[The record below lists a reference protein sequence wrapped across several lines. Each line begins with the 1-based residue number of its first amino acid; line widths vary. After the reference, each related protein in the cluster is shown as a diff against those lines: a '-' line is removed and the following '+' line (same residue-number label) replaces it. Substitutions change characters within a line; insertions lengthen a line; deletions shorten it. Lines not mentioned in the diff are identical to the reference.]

1 MYPAL
6 SVLKA
11 LGSET
16 LDSLWVGGQGG
27 MEAELIQRES
37 IRFEAIPAAG
47 VHGVGLRALPGN
59 LARLLRGTFAARR
72 ILAQFKPDVI
82 FFTGGYVAA
91 PMAVAAGRV
100 PVVLYVP
107 DIEPGLALKFLARF
121 ADTIALTVED
131 SRKYFNPRK
140 TTIVTGYPTR
150 PELEG
155 WTREKG
161 MAHLGLSS
169 DLLTLLVT
177 GGSKGARTLN
187 QPVFA
192 HLPELLQ
199 MAQVVHITGNPDWS
213 EAQAVQ
219 HALPSQIASRY
230 HPMPFLH
237 EMGAALVCADLAIS
251 RAGASVL
258 GEYPLFGVP
267 AILVPYQY
275 AWRYQKVNADYL
287 TQRGAA
293 ITLAAEELPGQLLPT
308 LQALL
313 AQPEKLS
320 AMRAAMRSLH
330 RPLAA
335 RSIANLLRQYGQP
348 ALHMRILGRALPR
361 LTKLSGM
368 AYRAVNRWYLHRYLE
383 NIYQSIYLLIR

>member
-11 LGSET
+11 LSSET
-16 LDSLWVGGQGG
+16 SDCLWVGGQGG

-72 ILAQFKPDVI
+72 ILSQFNPDVI

-107 DIEPGLALKFLARF
+107 DIEPGLALKFLARY
-121 ADTIALTVED
+121 ADAIALTVED

-161 MAHLGLSS
+161 INQLGLSA
-169 DLLTLLVT
+169 DLPTLLVT

-187 QPVFA
+187 QPVFT
-192 HLPELLQ
+192 HLPEMLRL
-199 MAQVVHITGNPDWS
+199 AQVVHITGNSDWT

-219 HALPSQIASRY
+219 KALPDEVASRY

-237 EMGAALVCADLAIS
+237 EMGAALACTDLAIS

-258 GEYPLFGVP
+258 GEYPLFGIP

-287 TQRGAA
+287 TRRGAA
-293 ITLAAEELPGQLLPT
+293 ITLTAEELPGQLMPS

-313 AQPEKLS
+313 AHPEKLS

-330 RPLAA
+330 HPHAA
-335 RSIANLLRQYGQP
+335 RSIADLLRQYSQP
-348 ALHMRILGRALPR
+348 ALQKEGL
-361 LTKLSGM
+361 K
-368 AYRAVNRWYLHRYLE
+368 
-383 NIYQSIYLLIR
+383 

>member
-1 MYPAL
+1 MFPAL

-11 LGSET
+11 LNCDD
-16 LDSLWVGGQGG
+16 LDALWVGGQGG

-47 VHGVGLRALPGN
+47 VHGVGLRSLPGN
-59 LARLLRGTFAARR
+59 VTRLLRGTFAARR

-121 ADTIALTVED
+121 ADVIALTVED

-150 PELEG
+150 PDLEG

-161 MAHLGLSS
+161 MAQLGLSS
-169 DLLTLLVT
+169 DQPILLVT

-192 HLPELLQ
+192 HLVDLLK
-199 MAQVVHITGNPDWS
+199 MAQVVHITGSLDWN

-219 HALPSQIASRY
+219 STLPVEFASRY

-251 RAGASVL
+251 RSGASVL
-258 GEYPLFGVP
+258 GEYPLFGIP

-287 TQRGAA
+287 TRRGAA
-293 ITLAAEELPGQLLPT
+293 ITLTAEDLPGQLLPT
-308 LQALL
+308 LQGLL
-313 AQPEKLS
+313 GQPEKLS

-330 RPLAA
+330 RPNAA
-335 RSIANLLRQYGQP
+335 HSIADLLQRYGQP
-348 ALHMRILGRALPR
+348 ALKKEGL
-361 LTKLSGM
+361 
-368 AYRAVNRWYLHRYLE
+368 
-383 NIYQSIYLLIR
+383 Q